1 MLSLSPA
8 RLPTT
13 LRIAALAALLAFLSN
28 LAVLGFIHL
37 RTHDDALGVLRQRAT
52 EEARA
57 LTDVYKSGGRAA
69 LDKSIADSL
78 EAGDPQIMIA
88 LIDGTGRTLVGNIEG
103 PLPPALRTRTDFTTT
118 RLHREGEAA
127 PIEAGIVVKPLAA
140 GYALVSARSF
150 GDRQA
155 FQRVLE
161 RSLLL
166 SLFLS
171 LLFGVACGSVTARY
185 VGNRVRAIADVV
197 DEVGEGDLAPRA
209 PLSGS
214 GDAFDRLSGRI
225 NRMLDRVGALMAEL
239 RLLTDSLAHDLR
251 SPIGRL
257 RTRIEQALTS
267 PDEAQRD
274 QLLSGVLAEADG
286 LTRILTTVL
295 EIGRTEAMA
304 ARHQFA
310 WLDPS
315 ELLGE
320 LAEMYEPLAEE
331 KGVAIAVE
339 MATPLLP
346 LMGHRQ
352 LLAQAISNLLD
363 NALNYGAAGGRM
375 SLFAIQN
382 EAGLEIGVAD
392 RGPGIAAADRAEAR
406 RRFGRLDSSRSVPGA
421 GLGLALVDA
430 VAHLHGGRLDLGDG
444 APGLRAAIV
453 IPRGIRLPGP
463 APTLDSLRARA

>member
-1 MLSLSPA
+1 MGRLS

-13 LRIAALAALLAFLSN
+13 MRIAVLSALLAFLSN
-28 LAVLGFIHL
+28 GAVLGFIHL
-37 RTHDDALGVLRQRAT
+37 RTHNDALGVLRQRAT

-57 LTDVYKSGGRAA
+57 LMDVYGSGGRPA

-78 EAGDPQIMIA
+78 EGGDPQIMIA
-88 LIDGTGRTLVGNIEG
+88 IIDAAGRPVAGNIEG
-103 PLPPALRTRTDFTTT
+103 PLPAIVRTRPDFVTT
-118 RLHREGEAA
+118 RLRRHGDAVS
-127 PIEAGIVVKPLAA
+127 IEAGLVVKPLR
-140 GYALVSARSF
+140 GGLSLVSARSF

-155 FQRVLE
+155 FQRLLE
-161 RSLLL
+161 HSLLL
-166 SLFLS
+166 ALFFS
-171 LLFGVACGSVTARY
+171 LLFGVACGGITARY

-209 PLSGS
+209 PLGGS
-214 GDAFDRLSGRI
+214 GDAFDQLSQRI
-225 NRMLDRVGALMAEL
+225 NRMLDKVSMLMGEL

-251 SPIGRL
+251 SPVGRL
-257 RTRIEQALTS
+257 RTRIERALTS

-274 QLLSGVLAEADG
+274 QLLSGVLAEADT

-304 ARHQFA
+304 GRHRFA
-310 WLDPS
+310 WIDPA

-331 KGVAIAVE
+331 KGVAIQVE
-339 MATPLLP
+339 MDAPLLP

-375 SLFAIQN
+375 TLFATQS
-382 EAGLEIGVAD
+382 EDALGIGVAD

-406 RRFGRLDSSRSVPGA
+406 RRFGRLDSSRSAPGA

-444 APGLRAAIV
+444 APGLRATMV
-453 IPRGIRLPGP
+453 IPRATRPPP
-463 APTLDSLRARA
+463 ARARA